1 MAVITVLFILFCFFI
16 TYCHHIVTLL
26 YHILMPHCYPVCIIC
41 TGTADVFFFQLSAIK
56 QVFDISL
63 TCLLVVLEVAVC
75 CLGRIKNKIDWLI
88 SLSHVMSIS
97 LQPPS
102 ITTALVNFLLFI
114 SRPFFL
120 LKYLKFILQKVIISL
135 MSQHM
140 TYPFAFPL
148 P

>member
-26 YHILMPHCYPVCIIC
+26 YHILTPHCYPVCIIC

-88 SLSHVMSIS
+88 SLLHVMSIS

-102 ITTALVNFLLFI
+102 SENIVLL
-114 SRPFFL
+114 
-120 LKYLKFILQKVIISL
+120 LQLHLST
-135 MSQHM
+135 SSCS
-140 TYPFAFPL
+140 FPGHSSF
-148 P
+148 